1 MEVFKMRDETIDRL
15 RGLSILIMFYAH
27 LIPHYS
33 DAGTKLFFFERV
45 LSSIAAPV
53 FLFLVG
59 FNFNPSQSFIKLSK
73 RILIILLFAALI
85 DLLIWNIYPFYSF
98 DVLYL
103 IGFSLGFL
111 FVFNYL
117 HKIWKWLIFI
127 ILLIS
132 PLIINVYFMYSNH
145 LDEPYLNE
153 EFNLSSIP
161 YNFFINGWFPFFPWM
176 LFPLLGFEFKR
187 INMNNWLVNS
197 VVVIS
202 LICSIYFLSLVNFQ
216 TRTFAIE
223 IFYPAG
229 LIYLFFALS
238 YVLFIWINRG
248 VFEFKPFKF
257 LSVLGKTSFFLYALH
272 LSIYR
277 FTADF
282 MIESIPNRF
291 LCLIIYSVLFWIT
304 AYFIDKNK
312 KKWSAYERYE
322 FLQVILGR

>member
-1 MEVFKMRDETIDRL
+1 MRDDTIDRL

-33 DAGTKLFFFERV
+33 DSGTILFFFERII
-45 LSSIAAPV
+45 SSVAAPV

-59 FNFNPSQSFIKLSK
+59 YNFNSSQSFKRLSK
-73 RILIILLFAALI
+73 RIVIILFFAALI

-103 IGFSLGFL
+103 IGFSLLFL
-111 FVFNYL
+111 FTLRNIQ
-117 HKIWKWLIFI
+117 KIWKWLIVMF
-127 ILLIS
+127 LIVS
-132 PLIINVYFMYSNH
+132 PLIIDFFILYSNH
-145 LDEPYLNE
+145 LEEPYLNE

-161 YNFFINGWFPFFPWM
+161 YNFFVNGWFPFFPWI
-176 LFPLLGFEFKR
+176 LFPLVGLLFKKININKWPFR
-187 INMNNWLVNS
+187 I
-197 VVVIS
+197 IT
-202 LICSIYFLSLVNFQ
+202 LIFLLFSIYFLSFVDFE

-223 IFYPAG
+223 IFYPAN
-229 LIYLFFALS
+229 LTYLFFALS
-238 YVLFIWINRG
+238 YVLFIWVNRG
-248 VFEFKPFKF
+248 VFEFNPFKF

-282 MIESIPNRF
+282 MIEIMPNRF
-291 LCLIIYSVLFWIT
+291 LCLIIYSGLFWII
-304 AYFIDKNK
+304 AYVIDRNK
-312 KKWSAYERYE
+312 KKWNAYEKYE